1 MKGKP
6 LEKSR
11 GFDCNII
18 NLVVLTHFD
27 SHLFFQRIFK
37 IHGSGAIELGIGVK
51 VFFIR

>member
-11 GFDCNII
+11 GFDCDII
-18 NLVVLTHFD
+18 NLIVLTQFD
-27 SHLFFQRIFK
+27 SRLFFQRIFK
-37 IHGSGAIELGIGVK
+37 IYRSGAIELGIGVK